1 MFKKITLALLLTIT
15 STFASQIN
23 WAKDFK
29 SGLEI
34 AKTADKPVVFVFSRH
49 TCRYCVILDETTLSD
64 AKVAEALNKDFVSV
78 ISYTDENDYTPD
90 ELWRPGTPTIWFL
103 LPNGEPMFQPIMG
116 AIGSEDFLNALEI
129 VKEEYVKVYKGKK

>member
-103 LPNGEPMFQPIMG
+103 LPNGEPMFQPLMG
-116 AIGSEDFLNALEI
+116 AVDSEDFLNALEI